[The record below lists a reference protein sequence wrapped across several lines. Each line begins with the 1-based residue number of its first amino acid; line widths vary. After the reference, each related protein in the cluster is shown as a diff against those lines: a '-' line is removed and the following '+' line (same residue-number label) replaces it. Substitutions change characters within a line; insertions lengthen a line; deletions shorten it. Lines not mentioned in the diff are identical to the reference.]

1 MGSLALVAKGK
12 KIIVEG
18 SKSDIS
24 DCELSKEEYDLIVS
38 NTKRFGNPQKE
49 EVKNDGKLVGDS
61 GYDCKDCHGKN
72 HLTKGCILK
81 RLNEKKDEGEE
92 KYEAYNLIIFGS

>member
-1 MGSLALVAKGK
+1 M
-12 KIIVEG
+12 
-18 SKSDIS
+18 
-24 DCELSKEEYDLIVS
+24 VS
-38 NTKRFGNPQKE
+38 NPRKFAKKNVVRNKNRNRKGGYSSEYTNGESVNNPQKE